1 MNNQKTISQFKTF
14 FFQTYEE
21 PSKELLIEL
30 GVKEYAYIKHDLDTW
45 TEEDEKESPEHVTG
59 TLKKAHYHVYV
70 TLYKKKTLN
79 GFRNIVK
86 KFHNIQDFL
95 INQCTSP
102 AGAIRYL
109 VHKDNPEKFQYSG
122 NQIETNMDLR
132 SYFDLELSDSAFI
145 GIMLEL
151 AECGEFKHFRD
162 MVRVANEYGK
172 MDLLVSKAYFF
183 KSLL

>member
-1 MNNQKTISQFKTF
+1 MSDKKTIPQFKNF

-45 TEEDEKESPEHVTG
+45 TLEDEQENPEHIAG
-59 TLKKAHYHVYV
+59 TLKKAHYHIYV
-70 TLYKKKTLN
+70 VLYKKKTLN

-86 KFHNIQDFL
+86 RFHNIPEFL

-102 AGAIRYL
+102 AKCIRYL
-109 VHKDNPEKFQYSG
+109 VHKDDPLKFQYNA

-132 SYFDLELSDSAFI
+132 YYFDLELSDSAFI

-162 MVRVANEYGK
+162 MVRIANEYGK

-183 KSLL
+183 KSLI